1 MAKSKSSRNVSKKKK
16 KKAKPGQRPA
26 GAMRAKTAEPQD
38 GPIHVKSVAQFES
51 YLEKPEPVVVDFW
64 ATWCVPCK
72 ITGPI
77 FDRVSKQFT
86 GKVNFL
92 KVNTEQLGQLSN
104 AFGIRSIP
112 TILVLIGGE
121 VIDSHI
127 GVIQEASLAKMAQ
140 RALDKA
146 EGVTFT
152 DKLKRFFG
160 GKGKSPDNETSQEAD
175 ESAS

>member
-1 MAKSKSSRNVSKKKK
+1 MAKSKSSRNLSKKKK
-16 KKAKPGQRPA
+16 KKAKPAQRPVTA
-26 GAMRAKTAEPQD
+26 RANEPTD

-51 YLEKPEPVVVDFW
+51 FLEKPEPVVVDFW

-77 FDRVSKQFT
+77 FDRVAKQFV

-92 KVNTEQLGQLSN
+92 KVNTEILGQLSN

-146 EGVTFT
+146 QGVTFT

-160 GKGKSPDNETSQEAD
+160 KGKSESETESPAD